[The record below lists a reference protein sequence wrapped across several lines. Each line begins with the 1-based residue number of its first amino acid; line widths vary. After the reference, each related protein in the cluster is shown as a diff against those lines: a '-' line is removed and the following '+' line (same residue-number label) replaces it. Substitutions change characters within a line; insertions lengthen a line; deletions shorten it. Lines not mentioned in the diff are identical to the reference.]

1 MNIAIF
7 PGSFS
12 PVHIGH
18 LMLAETALL
27 QFNLDKIV
35 FILSPNPPNKL
46 NQNNSLSLEQR
57 IKLLNIALKTNKNF
71 KLDLR
76 ELDRDISYTIFS
88 LREIQAEYKVKKIK
102 MILGLDS
109 FLSLSTWHC
118 IDEIKDIC
126 EFLVAKRP
134 NYQPEAETKEK
145 SLNNLGFNWA
155 WLNNLPL
162 PISSSLIRQLKAEK
176 AAYRYLL
183 PAEVYE
189 AYAKAD

>member
-1 MNIAIF
+1 MNLAIF

-18 LMLAETALL
+18 LMLAETACL
-27 QFNLDKIV
+27 QFNLDKV
-35 FILSPNPPNKL
+35 LFILSPNPPNKL
-46 NQNNSLSLEQR
+46 NQNNSLSFNQR
-57 IKLLNIALKTNKNF
+57 SELLGIALKSNNKF
-71 KLDLR
+71 ELDLR
-76 ELDRDISYTIFS
+76 ELKRDISYTIFS

-109 FLSLSTWHC
+109 FLSLPNWHC

-126 EFLVAKRP
+126 EFLVAQRP
-134 NYQPEAETKEK
+134 NYNLEQEIKEND
-145 SLNNLGFNWA
+145 LNNSSFNWA

-162 PISSSLIRQLKAEK
+162 PISSSLIRKLKAEN

-183 PAEVYE
+183 PDNVYE
-189 AYAKAD
+189 AYCKY